1 MPHPKP
7 HPCYICC
14 QPCLQVWRAILICRN
29 SRHVSIVLPNELH
42 NICCHESSED
52 WQYSNTK
59 WKHFVVKQRKET
71 VTDLKK
77 SCTTTQSIQP
87 LHSQSEETSGT
98 FPLME
103 RTLPSALTDTI
114 LCLTTISAT
123 LLALSSVNEAI
134 LARAK
139 NSNGTTVRT
148 FSNFNLLR
156 DHCTL
161 LPFPSALTSF
171 MLSWQY

>member
-1 MPHPKP
+1 MVVPLLFLA
-7 HPCYICC
+7 CTQTCT
-14 QPCLQVWRAILICRN
+14 
-29 SRHVSIVLPNELH
+29 
-42 NICCHESSED
+42 
-52 WQYSNTK
+52 NTCMVTSQRMRK
-59 WKHFVVKQRKET
+59 SARTLFVVKQRKET